1 MNIFIDT
8 SAILAILN
16 PNDVNHRAASQI
28 WTRLVIE
35 KVPMTTTNYVLL
47 ESFALVQNRVGL
59 TAIRA
64 LQDGMVPLLQLIW
77 VNPEFHQAAVT
88 GLLIAN
94 QRALSLVD
102 CTSFEAVRRFALTA
116 CFAFDRHFTEQ
127 GFRCLTQ

>member
-1 MNIFIDT
+1 MSIFVDT

-16 PNDVNHRAASQI
+16 PNDANHLVARQI

-35 KVPMTTTNYVLL
+35 KVPATTTNYVLL

-64 LQDGMVPLLQLIW
+64 LHDGMVPLLQLIW
-77 VNPEFHQAAVT
+77 VTLELHQAAVT

-102 CTSFEAVRRFALTA
+102 CTSFEAVRRFGITA
-116 CFAFDRHFTEQ
+116 CFAFDRHFIEQ
-127 GFRCLTQ
+127 GFTCLTQ